1 MALQLSSDALLGLL
15 AHSALAV
22 GLVVLAFMTW
32 VRVDLMGFLFGDV
45 LAITHSDLAVIWAGG
60 LVVLTVLALI
70 WRSLFAAT
78 VSREL
83 AMAESRKPEQV
94 NFIFMILM
102 ASVIAVAMK
111 IVGVLLITAMLMIT
125 KSIGP
130 PPVYLTR
137 TDGGLC
143 HDHRR
148 GGCLVWVA
156 RVSGIRYAGGAKH
169 CGCCLVLLHPVF
181 CQFQSVPPL
190 KQARIAGF
198 VLSCQVANAVP
209 VLTADDRSHIV
220 SDRSSTDPH
229 QEGWL
234 SHFGASYRDHADLH
248 SPEKFFLIF
257 VFRILT
263 GR

>member
-1 MALQLSSDALLGLL
+1 
-15 AHSALAV
+15 
-22 GLVVLAFMTW
+22 
-32 VRVDLMGFLFGDV
+32 MGFLFGDV

-111 IVGVLLITAMLMIT
+111 IVGVLLITAMLIIPAA
-125 KSIGP
+125 SAQRS

-156 RVSGIRYAGGAKH
+156 RVSGIDTPAGPSIVVAVNALCCFILSVSASSEKRSAAKTGA
-169 CGCCLVLLHPVF
+169 G
-181 CQFQSVPPL
+181 
-190 KQARIAGF
+190 
-198 VLSCQVANAVP
+198 LSC
-209 VLTADDRSHIV
+209 RV
-220 SDRSSTDPH
+220 SDRGKCRARPDRRRSQPYRFRQVFDPLGSID
-229 QEGWL
+229 EILTKRGWL
-234 SHFGASYRDHADLH
+234 SFMTSAPR
-248 SPEKFFLIF
+248 
-257 VFRILT
+257 T
-263 GR
+263 GPC